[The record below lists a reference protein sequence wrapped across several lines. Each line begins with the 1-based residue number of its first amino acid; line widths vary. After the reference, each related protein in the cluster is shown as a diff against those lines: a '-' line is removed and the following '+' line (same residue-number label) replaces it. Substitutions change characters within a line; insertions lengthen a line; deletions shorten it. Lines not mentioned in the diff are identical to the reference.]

1 MVLPVESGAS
11 VASWKSG
18 KVVGWIM
25 GPGNGVQFIGCVCAL
40 WGVAKHEAYKAYSG
54 VVYVYL

>member
-40 WGVAKHEAYKAYSG
+40 
-54 VVYVYL
+54 